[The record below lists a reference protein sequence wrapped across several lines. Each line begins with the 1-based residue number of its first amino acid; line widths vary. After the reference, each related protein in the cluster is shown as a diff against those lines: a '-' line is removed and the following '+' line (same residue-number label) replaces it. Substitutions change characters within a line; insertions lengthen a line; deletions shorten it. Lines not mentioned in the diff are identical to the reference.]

1 VEDSRARSSQAKTH
15 AVAMPSKFTSAGMRK
30 KAPQPIS
37 LADVRVLVDPG
48 GRAGRVHNVTTE
60 AM

>member
-1 VEDSRARSSQAKTH
+1 
-15 AVAMPSKFTSAGMRK
+15 MPSKFTSAGMRK